1 MRANLKRRAADGKA
15 SLPERGRVEERGRKK
30 GPRGG
35 GGGGGG
41 GGGFNAKLAAALVA
55 AGVEASSKIGGKK

>member
-1 MRANLKRRAADGKA
+1 MA

-30 GPRGG
+30 GPR
-35 GGGGGG
+35 G